1 MGMNKHRYLPFAGLL
16 VVVLASFFCLGGCSG
31 SNSDDNSNSDYKAGK
46 LYFVSTRD
54 SNDGYSASV
63 YSADLDFEDGTISD
77 LTNLLPSDLYGL
89 YNDLFVSP
97 NGQTMFCTM
106 TQGSLIY
113 SDIRKIDIAT
123 GDLETLTSSDQADN
137 IAPVFTT
144 GHEVYY
150 ASYIRDANI
159 SQIRKMNTDGSDNT
173 AIFEIPEGSITSIGL
188 SPDESSLCLSVID
201 ADQNYDIF
209 RYDINSG
216 EYINLTNTPTI
227 SEWSANYAPDGS
239 IIYISKPYYDNDQTD
254 IFRMDENGQNIT
266 QVSGGEEA
274 FNGPLW
280 QYDKWIVFQSGNDV
294 WLYDTKA
301 GTVSNLTGSEGNN
314 YSHTL
319 YVP

>member
-1 MGMNKHRYLPFAGLL
+1 
-16 VVVLASFFCLGGCSG
+16 
-31 SNSDDNSNSDYKAGK
+31 
-46 LYFVSTRD
+46 
-54 SNDGYSASV
+54 
-63 YSADLDFEDGTISD
+63 
-77 LTNLLPSDLYGL
+77 
-89 YNDLFVSP
+89 
-97 NGQTMFCTM
+97 
-106 TQGSLIY
+106 
-113 SDIRKIDIAT
+113 
-123 GDLETLTSSDQADN
+123 
-137 IAPVFTT
+137 
-144 GHEVYY
+144 
-150 ASYIRDANI
+150 
-159 SQIRKMNTDGSDNT
+159 MNTDGSDNT